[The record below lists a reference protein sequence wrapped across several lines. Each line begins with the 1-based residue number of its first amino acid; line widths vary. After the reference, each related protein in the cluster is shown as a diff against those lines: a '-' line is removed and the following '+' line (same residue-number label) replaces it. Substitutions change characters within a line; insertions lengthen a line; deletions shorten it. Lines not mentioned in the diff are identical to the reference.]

1 MNAVMQ
7 RIARLAAACGL
18 AILSACATMTTPPVE
33 MHTAA
38 TPQPVAPAAPPPTP
52 GAIFQASTHRPLF
65 EDRRARLVG
74 DTLTIQIEETLN
86 ASQQSTSKFDRSGK
100 VDSSVTALPFGL
112 LQGSRLGKLGVGAE
126 SSTGGSGDG
135 KTNSSNTFTGIITV
149 TVLQVLPNG
158 NLVVGGDKQI
168 GVNQNVDVVRFSG
181 VVNPVTIRA
190 GNVVSSTQVADARL
204 EQRGRGD
211 VGRVQGL
218 GWLTQFFLSVA
229 PV

>member
-1 MNAVMQ
+1 MN
-7 RIARLAAACGL
+7 RLSSLLALSGAAL
-18 AILSACATMTTPPVE
+18 LSACATVSTPPVE
-33 MHTAA
+33 MHT
-38 TPQPVAPAAPPPTP
+38 PAAPPVAVAPVAPPPTA
-52 GAIFQASTHRPLF
+52 GAIFQAATHRPLF

-74 DTLTIQIEETLN
+74 DTVTIQIEETLN
-86 ASQQSTSKFDRSGK
+86 ASQQSTSKFDRGGQ
-100 VDSSVTALPFGL
+100 VDASVSALPFGI
-112 LQGSRLGKLGVGAE
+112 LQGSRMGKLGVNAQ
-126 SSTGGSGDG
+126 SSTSGSGDG
-135 KTNSSNTFTGIITV
+135 KTNSSNTFTGVITV

-218 GWLTQFFLSVA
+218 GWLSRFFLSVA